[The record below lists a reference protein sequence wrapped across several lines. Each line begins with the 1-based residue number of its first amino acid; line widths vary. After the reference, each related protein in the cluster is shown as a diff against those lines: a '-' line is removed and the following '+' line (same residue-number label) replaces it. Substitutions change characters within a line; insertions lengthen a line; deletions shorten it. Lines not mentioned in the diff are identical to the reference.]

1 MRYLPGQPKD
11 ISNESITSYSLM
23 SHAVADPDILPT
35 VFTLWEEELTPITS
49 ILNLKGMKSKGLFDH
64 FKGNNYRVVK
74 SNVVQYP
81 VENSKLRKSRIVRF
95 VSNAYPTQPGNFL
108 TPFQIVLDNNWP
120 GPKEVLELAD
130 NQTKLYIFDD
140 SIPTEVVDGF
150 LYNVKLV
157 TKERNTFVDPALL
170 AAGMECAPVQT
181 MYEHDF
187 SETGV
192 EKYTFDGWATSY
204 MTLQRLKYSWSGT
217 AAAMGE
223 GKKWTM
229 HNGQVTYLTHAEN
242 LMMKR
247 AAEYHEYAILF
258 GEGTVAADGEVLM
271 KDSKGR
277 EVMAGDG
284 LLNLGEGAYEY
295 PQSTPGGVWTMD
307 FLESIMEDMD
317 IRAGRDG
324 KLEVLMVGG
333 QRAVN
338 GFSRLMMASGF
349 RTMNNN
355 VEGTG
360 ADKGVNNSYSYYEFG
375 GVRIVPKRYRWFDSE
390 GRPTMYLPDGSKRS
404 SSDAVFIPLGMDSN
418 GNNQIELIQ
427 LRPMKTGTV
436 SGIDKGGEMATSI
449 DGSHKHVLFQ
459 TGIISRCKIARIFR
473 PI

>member
-11 ISNESITSYSLM
+11 ISNESISSYSLM
-23 SHAVADPDILPT
+23 ANAVVDPDILPT
-35 VFTLWEEELTPITS
+35 VYTLWEEELTPITS

-81 VENSKLRKSRIVRF
+81 VENSKHRKSRIVRF
-95 VSNAYPTQPGNFL
+95 VSDAYPTQPGNFL
-108 TPFQIVLDNNWP
+108 TPFSVVLDNNWP

-130 NQTKLYIFDD
+130 NQTKLLIYDD
-140 SIPTEVVDGF
+140 QIPTEVVDGF

-157 TKERNTFVDPALL
+157 TKERNTFCDPALL
-170 AAGMECAPVQT
+170 AAGMECAAVQT

-204 MTLQRLKYSWSGT
+204 MTLQRLKYSYSGT

-223 GKKWTM
+223 SHKWTI

-247 AAEYHEYAILF
+247 AAEYHEYAIIF

-277 EVMAGDG
+277 EIMAGDG
-284 LLNLGEGAYEY
+284 LLNLGDGAYEY
-295 PQSTPGGVWTMD
+295 PYNAWSMD

-324 KLEVLMVGG
+324 KLEVLLVGG
-333 QRAVN
+333 QKAIN
-338 GFSRLMMASGF
+338 GFSRLMMNSGF
-349 RTMNNN
+349 TTHNNN
-355 VEGTG
+355 VVGDG
-360 ADKGVNNSYSYYEFG
+360 AEKGVNNTYSYYEFG
-375 GVRIVPKRYRWFDSE
+375 GVRIIPKRYRWFDSE
-390 GRPTMYLPDGSKRS
+390 GRPTMYLPDGTKRS
-404 SSDAVFIPLGMDSN
+404 SHDGIFVPLGLDSN
-418 GNNQIELIQ
+418 GNNLIELVQ
-427 LRPMKTGTV
+427 LRPMKTGSV
-436 SGIDKGGEMATSI
+436 HGIDQGGDNMATSI

-459 TGIISRCKIARIFR
+459 TGIISRAKIARIFR
-473 PI
+473 QI

>member
-11 ISNESITSYSLM
+11 ISNESINSYSLM
-23 SHAVADPDILPT
+23 SHAVADPDIIPS
-35 VFTLWEEELTPITS
+35 VFTLWEEELTPVTS
-49 ILNLKGMKSKGLFDH
+49 FLNLKGMKSKGLFDNLR
-64 FKGNNYRVVK
+64 GNNYRVVK

-81 VENSKLRKSRIVRF
+81 IENSKHRKSRIVRF
-95 VSNAYPTQPGNFL
+95 VSDAYPTQPGNFL
-108 TPFQIVLDNNWP
+108 TPFSVVLDNNWP

-130 NQTKLYIFDD
+130 NQTKLWIYDD
-140 SIPTEVVDGF
+140 QIPQEVTDGF

-157 TKERNTFVDPALL
+157 TKIRESFVNPALL
-170 AAGMECAPVQT
+170 DGGMECAAVQT
-181 MYEHDF
+181 MYEHDQ

-192 EKYTFDGWATSY
+192 EKYTFDGWASSY

-223 GKKWTM
+223 SKKWTI
-229 HNGQVTYLTHAEN
+229 HNGEVTFLTHAEN
-242 LMMKR
+242 IMMKR
-247 AAEYHEYAILF
+247 AAEYHEYAIIF
-258 GEGTVAADGEVLM
+258 GEGTVAADGEILM

-284 LLNLGEGAYEY
+284 VMNLGDGAYEY
-295 PQSTPGGVWTMD
+295 PYNAWTMD

-324 KLEVLMVGG
+324 KLEVMFVGG
-333 QRAVN
+333 QKAIN
-338 GFSRLMMASGF
+338 GFSRLMISSGF
-349 RTMNNN
+349 TTMNNN
-355 VEGTG
+355 VEGSG
-360 ADKGVNNSYSYYEFG
+360 ADKGVNNTYGYYEFG

-390 GRPTMYLPDGSKRS
+390 GRPTMYLPDGTKRS
-404 SSDAVFIPLGMDSN
+404 SWDGIFVPVGLDSN

-436 SGIDKGGEMATSI
+436 SGIDKGGEMATSV

-459 TGIISRCKIARIFR
+459 TGVISRAKVARIFR